1 MIDRRAPRRG
11 SGQRGDGPGSVVTMG
26 QDAGT
31 RRRGLDSLTVRILLG
46 LGFLLAVAASLFV
59 VLADEVR
66 WLRLAVLLGL
76 WAALLTAFAMARY
89 RREARSAELRQEEM
103 TRIYELEL
111 HREISARR
119 EYEVQ
124 LAETTRAE
132 LESRHDTELAA
143 LREQV
148 ERLTSVLTG
157 FLDGDLLVERLTLSA
172 EATRIRSVG
181 DGGSAQSI
189 GSVTRQLV
197 EGTVGQSGPLDA
209 GTVWGPQPPP
219 LHGPLPAAKAP
230 DMAGPSSGIPL
241 DASAGAVTEQI
252 PRIVEPAAPRPV
264 IDALP
269 VTPRVVGDPH
279 HEPAESPE
287 ETVEP
292 PDAAVM
298 PAEQPVGPQEV
309 FAEVPEAS
317 VEAADAGVG
326 AADAQVEPAGELVDP
341 PGERVEPA
349 EPLDVATDGPNAR
362 SEAADVPDHTDDEVA
377 DLVEIEHGATE
388 PEPDSEPE
396 SEPEAESVRRSVGD
410 GAPAADAVI
419 SSGESADSADSSEWA
434 GQEFR
439 PATDVPDAPSRSDSP
454 ATAWTLRH
462 RLDTPAAPPIVRAS
476 GSRRASRAAAA
487 AADDQPS
494 EAVAEITSGAKDPA
508 GHSSGVSVAELL
520 AAYGS
525 SVPPRR
531 RRHSDD

>member
-1 MIDRRAPRRG
+1 
-11 SGQRGDGPGSVVTMG
+11 MG

-31 RRRGLDSLTVRILLG
+31 RRRGPDSLTVRILLG

-89 RREARSAELRQEEM
+89 RRDARSAELRQEEM

-111 HREISARR
+111 QREISARR

-148 ERLTSVLTG
+148 ERLTLVLTG
-157 FLDGDLLVERLTLSA
+157 FLDGDLLVERMTLSA
-172 EATRIRSVG
+172 EATRIRPVG
-181 DGGSAQSI
+181 DGGSVQSI

-197 EGTVGQSGPLDA
+197 EGAVRQPAPLST

-219 LHGPLPAAKAP
+219 LHGPLPAAEDSAV
-230 DMAGPSSGIPL
+230 AGPSAGIPH
-241 DASAGAVTEQI
+241 DASSAAVTEQI
-252 PRIVEPAAPRPV
+252 PRIVELSAPTPV

-279 HEPAESPE
+279 YGPAEPPAEAVEPAE
-287 ETVEP
+287 
-292 PDAAVM
+292 
-298 PAEQPVGPQEV
+298 
-309 FAEVPEAS
+309 
-317 VEAADAGVG
+317 
-326 AADAQVEPAGELVDP
+326 ELVDP
-341 PGERVEPA
+341 AEARVEPA
-349 EPLDVATDGPNAR
+349 EPPAAATATPEVRPEATDPQDH
-362 SEAADVPDHTDDEVA
+362 ADEEIA
-377 DLVEIEHGATE
+377 DLVEVEHGATE
-388 PEPDSEPE
+388 PEPEPE
-396 SEPEAESVRRSVGD
+396 PEPERERMSARD
-410 GAPAADAVI
+410 GAPTAEGGI
-419 SSGESADSADSSEWA
+419 SSDESADWADSP
-434 GQEFR
+434 GTQFR

-462 RLDTPAAPPIVRAS
+462 RLDTPAARPIERGS

-531 RRHSDD
+531 RRHSDSD